1 MRVYPARTRLQRVIV
16 AGDLVSRVRPVST
29 SAPGVPLGVPPE
41 HTAPGS
47 ESWNSAPGRI
57 RTSDTQIRSL
67 VLYPLSYG
75 RAATDHS
82 GLAHPGERR
91 LRRATERVRRS
102 QSVAFTI
109 AALTASRLIRN
120 RLRSSAAATPSEP
133 YVPSRFAV
141 CGAM

>member
-1 MRVYPARTRLQRVIV
+1 MRVYPARTRLHRVIV

-29 SAPGVPLGVPPE
+29 SAPGVPPE

-109 AALTASRLIRN
+109 AALTASRLIKN